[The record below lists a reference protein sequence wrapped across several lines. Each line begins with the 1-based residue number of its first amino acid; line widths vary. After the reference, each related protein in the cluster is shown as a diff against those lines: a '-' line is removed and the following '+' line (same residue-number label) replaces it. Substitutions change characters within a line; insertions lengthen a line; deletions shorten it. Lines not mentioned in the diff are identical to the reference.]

1 MDSTDKHAAAIP
13 DLSRPG
19 SSLRTSADPEEQS
32 IQPVY
37 GEDERKLIY
46 SAKFAALDRPSGMSF
61 MQAGAGLVLVLA
73 VAYSAI
79 RYFNKNN
86 KVTSAR
92 KHG

>member
-1 MDSTDKHAAAIP
+1 
-13 DLSRPG
+13 
-19 SSLRTSADPEEQS
+19 
-32 IQPVY
+32 
-37 GEDERKLIY
+37 
-46 SAKFAALDRPSGMSF
+46 MSF